1 MAHHRKPFSEEQ
13 KREIKEALREKNS
26 PTDTRRLLVLQ
37 AAEEG
42 RLTTAEL
49 ARIFRM
55 SESSVSHIITNF
67 RNKGVAGIRSRK
79 LGGNRRNMSR
89 EEEREFLKR
98 FMEQAEAGRMLE
110 VSEIWRAYEEL
121 MGRRVSSCAVYGLL
135 KRNGWRKVMP
145 RGKHPKKA
153 SAEAIESYKKNHGTN
168 PDSYGNISF
177 SLSAHV

>member
-1 MAHHRKPFSEEQ
+1 M
-13 KREIKEALREKNS
+13 
-26 PTDTRRLLVLQ
+26 LQ
-37 AAEEG
+37 AAEDG
-42 RLTTAEL
+42 RLTTGEL
-49 ARIFRM
+49 AKVFDL
-55 SESSVSHIITNF
+55 SASSISHIITSF

-79 LGGNRRNMSR
+79 LGGNRRNLSR

-153 SAEAIESYKKNHGTN
+153 SAEAIESYKKSRNEPGFLWKHIVLVSGSCMRMKRGLGESIN
-168 PDSYGNISF
+168 RSDAG
-177 SLSAHV
+177 A